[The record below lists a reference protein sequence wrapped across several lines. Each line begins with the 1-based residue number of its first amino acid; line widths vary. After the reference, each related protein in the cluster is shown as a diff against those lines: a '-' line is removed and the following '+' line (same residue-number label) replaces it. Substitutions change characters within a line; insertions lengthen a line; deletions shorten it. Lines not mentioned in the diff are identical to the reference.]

1 MFVVYR
7 GGALKCKRL
16 SRHAR
21 PFDEGL
27 SMALTQATV
36 KLTTEMRD
44 FLANEAAREQRTV
57 SSQIRHLVALAMR
70 RAEKPAMDGEPR
82 R

>member
-1 MFVVYR
+1 
-7 GGALKCKRL
+7 
-16 SRHAR
+16 
-21 PFDEGL
+21 
-27 SMALTQATV
+27 MALTQATV